1 MTRRDLALR
10 LTPLP
15 LAPLMLALAAC
26 GAEPDRAGA
35 GRGGSGSPFG
45 FELAMAGAGAAAAA
59 ADEAEGRISSVRALT
74 PAELAARIAAGD
86 VRLIDVRTAEEVA
99 EGTIPGAEH
108 MPLDSFDPAA
118 LTAGDDGR
126 EIVLYC
132 RTGRRS
138 AIAGEKL
145 AQATGGPVDHLE
157 GGILAW
163 QAAGQATAKPQTAEK
178 PRN

>member
-1 MTRRDLALR
+1 MKRRDLAL
-10 LTPLP
+10 LLSPLP

-26 GAEPDRAGA
+26 GTEPGRPGG

-45 FELAMAGAGAAAAA
+45 FEMAMAGAAAAT
-59 ADEAEGRISSVRALT
+59 ADAAEGRVSALEALT
-74 PAELAARIAAGD
+74 PEELAARVAAGH
-86 VRLIDVRTAEEVA
+86 VRLIDVRTAEEVL
-99 EGTIPGAEH
+99 EGAIPGAEH
-108 MPLDSFDPAA
+108 MPLGTFDPAA
-118 LTAGDDGR
+118 LAEGDGR

-138 AIAGEKL
+138 AIAGEML
-145 AQATGGPVDHLE
+145 AAATGGSVAHLE

-163 QAAGQATAKPQTAEK
+163 QAAGQPAAKPHTAEK